1 MRKTAYLLSL
11 AMICIMFLTGCWN
24 RRELDQLAISLAMGI
39 DKEGDQ
45 YVVTHQVVNPSE
57 VASSKGGGGG
67 TATPVTM
74 YQGKGKTVFEA
85 SRRVTKIVPRK
96 IYAAHIRVLVI
107 GEEFAKEGLAKAL
120 DFISRGQEF
129 RTDFYIVLA
138 KGGKAADAL
147 KVLTPLEK
155 IPANNI
161 FEILETSE
169 KAWAAAGTV
178 QLDKLISDLVSK
190 GKEPAITGIRIN
202 GNPEEGSKPAN
213 LESTD
218 VPTRVTVSD
227 IAVLKDGKLVGWLS
241 EPESK
246 VYNYIIG
253 NVFSTVISLPCPKRT
268 NKQEE
273 FAYEVIRTK
282 ENVKARID
290 EGKPIIEVKIEA
302 EGSLAEVECAQLDL
316 SKTETVRQLEK
327 QLNDQMEQEIKTV
340 VKAVQ
345 KKYKADI
352 FGFGEVVH
360 RENPDYWKKVKNDW
374 EKIFTKI
381 EIRGK
386 ADFKIRRTG
395 TVGDSFLNELEK
407 EK

>member
-1 MRKTAYLLSL
+1 MRRTAYLLSL
-11 AMICIMFLTGCWN
+11 LMICMMFLTGCWN
-24 RRELDQLAISLAMGI
+24 RRELDELAISLAMGI

-57 VASSKGGGGG
+57 VAQSKGGGGG

-107 GEEFAKEGLAKAL
+107 GEEFAKEGLEKAL

-161 FEILETSE
+161 FDILETSE
-169 KAWAAAGTV
+169 QAWAAAGTV
-178 QLDKLISDLVSK
+178 QLDELINDLTSK
-190 GKEPAITGIRIN
+190 GKEPALTGIQVK
-202 GNPEEGSKPAN
+202 GNADEGSTPKN
-213 LESTD
+213 LEATD
-218 VPTRVTVSD
+218 VPTRITVSN
-227 IAVLKDGKLVGWLS
+227 IAAVKDGKLIGWLS

-246 VYNYIIG
+246 VYNYIVG
-253 NVFSTVISLPCPKRT
+253 NVTSTVISLPCPKGK
-268 NKQEE
+268 KQEE
-273 FAYEVIRTK
+273 FAYEVIRASEK
-282 ENVKARID
+282 IKARM
-290 EGKPIIEVKIEA
+290 ENGKPIIEVQIEA
-302 EGSLAEVECAQLDL
+302 EGNVAEVECTQLDL
-316 SKTETVRQLEK
+316 SKTETIKQLEK
-327 QLNDQMEQEIKTV
+327 KLNADMESGIKKD
-340 VKAVQ
+340 VKAIQ
-345 KKYKADI
+345 EKYKADI

-360 RENPDYWKKVKNDW
+360 REHPDYWKKVKDDW
-374 EKIFTKI
+374 NEIFTTI
-381 EIRGK
+381 DVEAK

-395 TVGDSFLNELEK
+395 TVGESFLNEMKK